1 MGPSTITG
9 SGDAVAAEG
18 LTPRQRL
25 EQLCD
30 PGSLEVIRSAVI
42 SPALGGKARPGDGV
56 VGGVGRVEGRPVVCY
71 AQDASFMA
79 GSLGEVQATTIQRV
93 LRLAEKWRLP
103 VVSFVESGG
112 ARLQEGTAALC
123 GYGKVFAQNVAL
135 TQKVPQISIVS
146 GVSAGGGCYS
156 PALTDFVVMTRDASM
171 FLTGPA
177 VVREVMGEEIEM
189 QSLGGHRVHE
199 RNGVCH
205 LVAADDLDAVRAAR
219 GLLGYLPQHF
229 GSALPRVAPIAA
241 PEADPGRFVP
251 LRSRSIYDVRRVV
264 EAIADAGSVMEI
276 APRWARS
283 IFTGFARIEG
293 GPVGVI
299 ANQPRYSG
307 GVLDSASAQK
317 GARFVESCDRFGLPL
332 VVLVDTPG
340 FMPGLSQES
349 AGVIRFG
356 STLVHAFAA
365 ATVPRVTLVL
375 RKAYGGAFITM
386 NSKDLG
392 ADLVLAWPQA
402 EMGIMGAEVA
412 VGIIHRRDLASA
424 DDPRAAQGIYAAA
437 YAERHLGAA
446 AAAAAGI
453 VDEVIEPRA
462 SRARLAGAFSMSSW
476 PGLPV

>member
-1 MGPSTITG
+1 M
-9 SGDAVAAEG
+9 
-18 LTPRQRL
+18 
-25 EQLCD
+25 
-30 PGSLEVIRSAVI
+30 
-42 SPALGGKARPGDGV
+42 SPALGAKARPGDGV
-56 VGGVGRVEGRPVVCY
+56 VGGVGRVEGRPVACY
-71 AQDASFMA
+71 AQDADFMA
-79 GSLGEVQATTIQRV
+79 GSLGEVQAETIQRV

-123 GYGKVFAQNVAL
+123 GYGKVFARNVAL
-135 TQKVPQISIVS
+135 SRLVPQISVVS

-177 VVREVMGEEIEM
+177 VVKEVMGEEIGM
-189 QSLGGHRVHE
+189 RRLGGHQVHE
-199 RNGVCH
+199 RNGVCQ
-205 LVAADDLDAVRAAR
+205 LVAADDLDAVRNAR
-219 GLLGYLPQHF
+219 RLLGYLPQHF
-229 GSALPRVAPIAA
+229 DAPPPRAASIAP

-251 LRSRSIYDVRRVV
+251 LRARSVYDVRRVV
-264 EAIADAGSVMEI
+264 EAIADAGSTMEI

-307 GVLDSASAQK
+307 GVLDAASAQK
-317 GARFVESCDRFGLPL
+317 GASFVASCDRFGLPL

-356 STLVHAFAA
+356 STLVRAFAA
-365 ATVPRVTLVL
+365 ATVPRVTVVL

-392 ADLVLAWPQA
+392 ADVVLAWPQA

-424 DDPRAAQGIYAAA
+424 DDPHAAQSIYAAA
-437 YAERHLGAA
+437 YAEQHLGAG

-453 VDEVIEPRA
+453 VDEVIEPRD
-462 SRARLAGAFSMSSW
+462 SRARLAAAFAMSSRSV
-476 PGLPV
+476 LPI

>member
-9 SGDAVAAEG
+9 SVDAVAAEG

-30 PGSLEVIRSAVI
+30 PGSLEVIRSAVT
-42 SPALGGKARPGDGV
+42 SPALGVKARPGDGV
-56 VGGVGRVEGRPVVCY
+56 VGAVGRVEGRPVACY

-79 GSLGEVQATTIQRV
+79 GSLGEVQAATIQRV

-135 TQKVPQISIVS
+135 SQKVPQISIVS

-177 VVREVMGEEIEM
+177 VVKEVMGEEIEM
-189 QSLGGHRVHE
+189 RSLGGHRVHE

-219 GLLGYLPQHF
+219 CLLGYLPQHF
-229 GSALPRVAPIAA
+229 GSALPRAVPIAP

-251 LRSRSIYDVRRVV
+251 LRSRSVYDVRRVV
-264 EAIADAGSVMEI
+264 EGIADDGSVMEI

-307 GVLDSASAQK
+307 GVLDAASAQK

-356 STLVHAFAA
+356 STLVRAFAA
-365 ATVPRVTLVL
+365 ATVPRVTVVL

-412 VGIIHRRDLASA
+412 VGIIHRREIASA
-424 DDPRAAQGIYAAA
+424 DDPRAAQGIHATA
-437 YAERHLGAA
+437 YAEQHLGAA

-453 VDEVIEPRA
+453 VDEVIEPRD
-462 SRARLAGAFSMSSW
+462 SRARLAGAFSMSSR

>member
-1 MGPSTITG
+1 MEPSTITG
-9 SGDAVAAEG
+9 SVDAVAAER

-30 PGSLEVIRSAVI
+30 PGSLEVIRSTVT
-42 SPALGGKARPGDGV
+42 SPALGSKARPGDGV
-56 VGGVGRVEGRPVVCY
+56 IGGVGRVEGRAVACY

-79 GSLGEVQATTIQRV
+79 GSLGEVQAATIQRV

-135 TQKVPQISIVS
+135 SQQVPQISIIS

-171 FLTGPA
+171 FLTGPT

-199 RNGVCH
+199 RNGVCQ
-205 LVAADDLDAVRAAR
+205 LVVADDLDAVRAAR
-219 GLLGYLPQHF
+219 CLLGYLPQHF
-229 GSALPRVAPIAA
+229 GSALPRVAPVAP

-251 LRSRSIYDVRRVV
+251 LRSRSVYDVRRVV
-264 EAIADAGSVMEI
+264 EGIADAGSVMEI

-283 IFTGFARIEG
+283 LFTGFARIEG

-356 STLVHAFAA
+356 STLVRAFVA
-365 ATVPRVTLVL
+365 ATVPRVTVVL

-402 EMGIMGAEVA
+402 EMGIMGAEAA

-424 DDPRAAQGIYAAA
+424 DDPRAVQAIYAAA
-437 YAERHLGAA
+437 YAEQHLGAA

-453 VDEVIEPRA
+453 VDEVIEPRD
-462 SRARLAGAFSMSSW
+462 SRARLAGAFAMSSP
-476 PGLPV
+476 PGLSD

>member
-1 MGPSTITG
+1 MGPSAITDG
-9 SGDAVAAEG
+9 VEAVEVGRLAPGE
-18 LTPRQRL
+18 RL
-25 EQLCD
+25 EQFCD
-30 PGSLEVIRSAVI
+30 PGSLEVIRSAVR
-42 SPALGGKARPGDGV
+42 SPALGEKARPGDGV
-56 VGGVGRVEGRPVVCY
+56 IGGVGRVQGRPVACY

-79 GSLGEVQATTIQRV
+79 GSLGEVQAATIQRV
-93 LRLAEKWRLP
+93 LGLADKWRLP

-123 GYGKVFAQNVAL
+123 GYAKIFAQNVAL
-135 TQKVPQISIVS
+135 SRKVPQISIVS

-156 PALTDFVVMTRDASM
+156 PALTDFLVMTRDASM
-171 FLTGPA
+171 FLTGPG
-177 VVREVMGEEIEM
+177 VVREVLGEEIEM

-199 RNGVCH
+199 RNGVCD
-205 LVAADDLDAVRAAR
+205 LVAVDDLDAGRAAR
-219 GLLGYLPQHF
+219 RLLGYLPQHF
-229 GSALPRVAPIAA
+229 GSPPPRGAPIAP

-251 LRSRSIYDVRRVV
+251 LRSRSVYDVRRVV
-264 EAIADAGSVMEI
+264 GAIADADSVMEI

-317 GARFVESCDRFGLPL
+317 GARFVEGCNRFGLPL
-332 VVLVDTPG
+332 LVLVDTPG

-356 STLVHAFAA
+356 STLVRAFAA

-402 EMGIMGAEVA
+402 EMGIMGAEAA
-412 VGIIHRRDLASA
+412 VGIIHQRDLASA
-424 DDPRAAQGIYAAA
+424 GDPRSAQSVYAAS
-437 YAERHLGAA
+437 YAERHLAPA

-453 VDEVIEPRA
+453 VDEVIEPRD
-462 SRARLAGAFSMSSW
+462 SRARLAGAFSMSS
-476 PGLPV
+476 GLGFPI